1 MKDQLSSLVVD
12 RIRTLCRQRG
22 FSIYK
27 LSQMS
32 GITQSTLDNLMGRH
46 TFNPSLK
53 TLVRVANAFGLTV
66 AEFLDFPAL
75 NDYSYEDDTDE

>member
-12 RIRTLCRQRG
+12 RICTLCRQRG

-32 GITQSTLDNLMGRH
+32 GITRSTLNNIMGQKTREARLS
-46 TFNPSLK
+46 TLLK
-53 TLVRVANAFGLTV
+53 VANAFGLTV

-75 NDYSYEDDTDE
+75 NDYSFEDDTDE

>member
-12 RIRTLCRQRG
+12 RIYSLCHQQG
-22 FSIYK
+22 ISVNK
-27 LSQMS
+27 LAQMS
-32 GITQSTLDNLMGRH
+32 GVSQSTLDNIMNRRS
-46 TFNPSLK
+46 FNPTIK

-75 NDYSYEDDTDE
+75 NDYSFEDDTDA

>member
-32 GITQSTLDNLMGRH
+32 GITQSTLDNLMGRP

-75 NDYSYEDDTDE
+75 NDYSFEDDTDE